1 MRERMRTN
9 MAYERISDSL
19 FEKYSSSGNESGK
32 AKSKK
37 SKKQEKAALAE
48 YLQLPREAE
57 PKVKRKSKNPAEK
70 YPQTLMVRIA
80 GMNYRFQV
88 DSDIEKAKTL
98 YCAKI
103 ANDLLQETLDE
114 NPLIPTNQALILA
127 YMEACFRWQSEVH
140 KTEEEKEKEAPL
152 LPLEQYCK
160 ENNIPKEIL

>member
-1 MRERMRTN
+1 
-9 MAYERISDSL
+9 
-19 FEKYSSSGNESGK
+19 
-32 AKSKK
+32 
-37 SKKQEKAALAE
+37 
-48 YLQLPREAE
+48 
-57 PKVKRKSKNPAEK
+57 
-70 YPQTLMVRIA
+70 
-80 GMNYRFQV
+80 MNYRFQV

-160 ENNIPKEIL
+160 DNNIPKEIL

>member
-1 MRERMRTN
+1 

-19 FEKYSSSGNESGK
+19 FEKYSSSGSEAGK

-48 YLQLPREAE
+48 YLQLPRESE

-160 ENNIPKEIL
+160 DNNIPKEIL